1 MKRIQE
7 TYLLSRLYE
16 GVTVILFISIV
27 FSFRIFASISLIVML
42 AFALLYNRLD
52 TGGWWNKTFVNVFN
66 IGCFLYFIVQ
76 GLALLYTHNTKEGFF
91 IQQINLGLIAIPI
104 AVFYSNLIKRK
115 NYGLLMKWYILIL
128 FTASVIALV
137 HAWQLYVHTGN
148 TSFFFYHPLVYIYSG
163 HAIQYSI
170 LVFIGILFLIEE
182 NTSHEN
188 IKNRPFVLFL
198 LIYFTVFLFLLTSK
212 MVIAVYLLYIVYL
225 IICTNEFFRKLS
237 YRMGAMVTI
246 LVALIIIF
254 TTNSPLRKRVSEEL
268 QSNISF
274 IEKNEFSPA
283 DYFNGIEFRLVSWRF
298 ATEILNENHAWLF
311 GVSPGDAQDLLNA
324 KYRKLN
330 MFTGGLPGNR
340 KGYLDYH
347 THNQFLQ
354 ALLETGIPGLAAFI
368 LICTG
373 MIQLAKKSGNRSMI
387 VLTILLLCYCFAD
400 AVLRTQYGIILFIF
414 FPLFTFKGKEER
426 EAAS

>member
-1 MKRIQE
+1 
-7 TYLLSRLYE
+7 
-16 GVTVILFISIV
+16 
-27 FSFRIFASISLIVML
+27 
-42 AFALLYNRLD
+42 
-52 TGGWWNKTFVNVFN
+52 
-66 IGCFLYFIVQ
+66 
-76 GLALLYTHNTKEGFF
+76 
-91 IQQINLGLIAIPI
+91 
-104 AVFYSNLIKRK
+104 
-115 NYGLLMKWYILIL
+115 MKWYTLIL
-128 FTASVIALV
+128 FTASVIALI
-137 HAWQLYVHTGN
+137 HAWQLYAHTGD
-148 TSFFFYHPLVYIYSG
+148 TRYFFYHPLVNIYSG

-188 IKNRPFVLFL
+188 IKNRQLVLFL

-212 MVIAVYLLYIVYL
+212 MVIAIFLLYIVYL

-237 YRMGAMVTI
+237 YRMGAMVAI
-246 LVALIIIF
+246 LAVLIIIF
-254 TTNSPLRKRVSEEL
+254 TTNSPLRKRVSEEM

-283 DYFNGIEFRLVSWRF
+283 DYFNGIEFRLISWRF
-298 ATEILNENHAWLF
+298 AYEILNENHAWLF
-311 GVSPGDAQDLLNA
+311 GVSPGDAQDMLNA

-354 ALLETGIPGLAAFI
+354 ALLETGIPGLAAFM

-373 MIQLAKKSGNRSMI
+373 MIQLAKKSGNRSMT

-414 FPLFTFKGKEER
+414 FPLFTFKGKEDR
-426 EAAS
+426 ETAS